1 MLSRR
6 SLLGSLV
13 KSLLAAGVIAAPL
26 ATIVVPSEVE
36 AEQTQSPSPAFGA
49 LPIEVGARVNIIG
62 AGWRKGAGSAA
73 PRGVRGGSH
82 TDLLWIVE

>member
-13 KSLLAAGVIAAPL
+13 KRLLAAGVIAAPL

-36 AEQTQSPSPAFGA
+36 AEQTPSPSPTWG
-49 LPIEVGARVNIIG
+49 PRSIEVGARVNIIG
-62 AGWRKGAGSAA
+62 ARWRKGVGSDA
-73 PRGVRGGSH
+73 PRGVRGNH
-82 TDLLWIVE
+82 TDLFWFVE

>member
-26 ATIVVPSEVE
+26 ATIIVPSEVN
-36 AEQTQSPSPAFGA
+36 AEQAQS
-49 LPIEVGARVNIIG
+49 
-62 AGWRKGAGSAA
+62 GSTTFVVPHKHRRRGIRRRRT
-73 PRGVRGGSH
+73 PRHKR
-82 TDLLWIVE
+82 